1 MIVKD
6 MMPTFELFRPERL
19 EDALALTAK
28 YGKDGWKLGGGYDSL
43 SWFKERVKRPKAV
56 IDLGGIEALRGIKE
70 VDGGL
75 EIGSLTTLTEIEEH
89 PVVKAKFRV
98 LSDAAGQVAS
108 PQIRAAGTLGGNISQ
123 DCRCWYYR
131 YGLPCY
137 RAGGN
142 ACFADTPEGQN
153 REHALFDADRCV
165 AVTPSDAGL
174 ALVALDASV
183 VIKSAKGERVV
194 PAQQFFIGP
203 KVDITKMTV
212 TTPEEIVTA
221 IRIPNTWAGANFYFE
236 KVTDRET
243 WDFALVNVA
252 ASIVVTNGVIE
263 RSRIACG
270 GVSCTPRRLEAV
282 ENIIK
287 GKPVAADIA
296 ELAGKSSSRGAKTLN
311 YNHFKIPLMEK
322 LVMRAVRDAVA

>member
-1 MIVKD
+1 MLVKD
-6 MMPTFELFRPERL
+6 MMPTFELFRPERI

-43 SWFKERVKRPKAV
+43 SWFKERLKRPKAV
-56 IDLGGIEALRGIKE
+56 IDLSAIAALHGIKE
-70 VDGGL
+70 NADGI
-75 EIGSLTTLTEIEEH
+75 EIGALTTLTDIEENAI
-89 PVVKAKFRV
+89 VKAKFRV

-108 PQIRAAGTLGGNISQ
+108 PQIRQAGTLGGNISQ
-123 DCRCWYYR
+123 DARCAYYR
-131 YGLPCY
+131 FGLPCY

-142 ACFADTPEGQN
+142 ACYADTPEGQN

-165 AVTPSDAGL
+165 AVTPSDTAL

-183 VIKSAKGERVV
+183 VIRSAKGERVV
-194 PAQQFFIGP
+194 PAQEFFIGP
-203 KVDITKMTV
+203 KVDITRMTV

-221 IRIPNTWAGANFYFE
+221 IRIPNTWAGASFYFE
-236 KVTDRET
+236 KVTDRES

-252 ASIVVTNGVIE
+252 ASVVVKDGVIE

-282 ENIIK
+282 ESIIK
-287 GKPVAADIA
+287 GKPVGVEIA
-296 ELAGKSSSRGAKTLN
+296 ELAGKSASRGAKTLN

-322 LVMRAVRDAVA
+322 LVTRAVRDAVA